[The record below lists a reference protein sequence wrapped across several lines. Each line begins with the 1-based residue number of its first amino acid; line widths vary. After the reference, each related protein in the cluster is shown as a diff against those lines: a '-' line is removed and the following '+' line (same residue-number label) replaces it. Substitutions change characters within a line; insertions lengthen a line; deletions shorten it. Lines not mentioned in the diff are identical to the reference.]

1 MAAAA
6 PVLTPAELA
15 TELGTDPRTTRKF
28 LRAITPRDEQPGKG
42 ARWAI
47 KGTKTNIATMRK
59 KFSKFQEEAE
69 AAKAAREA
77 KKAEAPSTPDSDM
90 TDEVL
95 DAPEGDEE
103 LEPTD
108 ADIEAIM
115 LEGDDED

>member
-1 MAAAA
+1 MASTA
-6 PVLTPAELA
+6 PVLSPADLA
-15 TELGTDPRTTRKF
+15 AELGTDARTTRKF

-47 KGTKTNIATMRK
+47 KGTKTNIATMQK
-59 KFSKFQEEAE
+59 KFRKFQEEAE

-77 KKAEAPSTPDSDM
+77 KKAEAPDEVNSDI

-95 DAPEGDEE
+95 DTPEGDEE

-108 ADIEAIM
+108 ADIEAIA